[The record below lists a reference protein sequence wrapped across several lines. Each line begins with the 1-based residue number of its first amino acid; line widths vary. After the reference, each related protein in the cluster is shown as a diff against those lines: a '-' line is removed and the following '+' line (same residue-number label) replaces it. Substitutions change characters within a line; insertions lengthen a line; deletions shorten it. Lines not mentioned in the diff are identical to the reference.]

1 MITSKD
7 YANVINVPIGYS
19 SSELQSD
26 KFSLK
31 FLNNNMSLN
40 MLYKMIKMC
49 LLIGGKYVSD
59 VYVGSRF
66 YIMKSSK

>member
-7 YANVINVPIGYS
+7 YANVINLPIGYS

-26 KFSLK
+26 KFSLN

-40 MLYKMIKMC
+40 MLCKMIKNLLAYWREIC
-49 LLIGGKYVSD
+49 LRCLH
-59 VYVGSRF
+59 RF
-66 YIMKSSK
+66 